1 VPDRARLPEIGLR
14 PGERVRFRR
23 GTRWHEGRLVGVEA
37 DGSLQ
42 VTDRKGAARSL
53 PIACIEVR
61 REGRRGGAV
70 WRSVPAVINQPE
82 QLDLW

>member
-1 VPDRARLPEIGLR
+1 MPDRTRLTALGLR

-23 GTRWHEGRLVGVEA
+23 GSRWHEGRLVGVEA

-42 VTDRKGAARSL
+42 VTDHKGAARSL
-53 PIACIEVR
+53 PLDRIEVR
-61 REGRRGGAV
+61 REGPRGAPL

>member
-1 VPDRARLPEIGLR
+1 VPDRAKLPELGLH

-23 GTRWHEGRLVGVEA
+23 GSRWDEGRLVGVEA

-53 PIACIEVR
+53 PIAGIEVR
-61 REGRRGGAV
+61 REGPRGGTV
-70 WRSVPAVINQPE
+70 WRSVPAVISQPE

>member
-1 VPDRARLPEIGLR
+1 VPDRDHLADLGLR
-14 PGERVRFRR
+14 PGEAVRFRR
-23 GTRWHEGRLVGVEA
+23 GARWHDGRLVGIET

-53 PIACIEVR
+53 PVGCLEVR
-61 REGRRGGAV
+61 REGPRGASV

>member
-1 VPDRARLPEIGLR
+1 MPDRARLPEIGLR

-23 GTRWHEGRLVGVEA
+23 GARWQEGRLVGLEA

-42 VTDRKGAARSL
+42 ITDRKGAARSL
-53 PIACIEVR
+53 PIGSIEVR
-61 REGRRGGAV
+61 REGPRGAAV
-70 WRSVPAVINQPE
+70 WRSVPAVIDEPE

>member
-1 VPDRARLPEIGLR
+1 MPDRARLPELGLR
-14 PGERVRFRR
+14 PRERVRFRR
-23 GTRWHEGRLVGVEA
+23 GTRWHEGRLVGLEA

-42 VTDRKGAARSL
+42 VTDGKGAARSL
-53 PIACIEVR
+53 PVACVEVR
-61 REGRRGGAV
+61 RRGPRGGTV